1 MNAKVLMVQGTSS
14 GAGKSTIVIAL
25 CRILSNL
32 GFNVSPFKA
41 QNMSSKV
48 YSISSSYKIS
58 QIQALQSFACRK
70 KPVWEINPILLV
82 PIGNDKSRIF
92 VEGKFYQEMSA
103 KKYYTEFVLEEGFPI
118 VLNALN
124 KLREKNDIILIEG
137 AGSPA
142 EINIAKY
149 DIANMLL
156 AEKINSP
163 VILVSDIER
172 GGCFA
177 SLYGTIKLLKIK
189 HQRLTKGFIINKFR
203 GDENI
208 LEEAIRFIEHSTKMI
223 NLGIIPKIEFF
234 LPPEDSLDV
243 TNNNN
248 DNNLKK
254 IGKLYSKRQLDEQ
267 IDLLASSI
275 ENRLNLKFILKQVLK
290 IEKK

>member
-25 CRILSNL
+25 CRILSNF
-32 GFNVSPFKA
+32 GYNVSPFKA
-41 QNMSSKV
+41 QNMSTKV
-48 YSISSSYKIS
+48 HSISSTYKIS
-58 QIQALQSFACRK
+58 QIQAIQSFAARK
-70 KPVWEINPILLV
+70 EPEWQINPILLV

-103 KKYYTEFVLEEGFPI
+103 IKYYSEFVLEKGFPI
-118 VLNALN
+118 VLNALKN
-124 KLREKNDIILIEG
+124 LRKKNDIILIEG

-156 AEKINSP
+156 AEKVNSP
-163 VILVSDIER
+163 VLLVSDIER

-177 SLYGTIKLLKIK
+177 SIYGTIKLLKIK

-208 LEEAIRFIEHSTKMI
+208 LEDAIRFIEHSTNMI

-243 TNNNN
+243 INK
-248 DNNLKK
+248 DNLKNIK
-254 IGKLYSKRQLDEQ
+254 KLYSKKQLDEQ

-275 ENRLNLKFILKQVLK
+275 ENRLNLEFILKQVLK
-290 IEKK
+290 IEK

>member
-1 MNAKVLMVQGTSS
+1 MVQGTSS

-25 CRILSNL
+25 CRILTNL
-32 GFNVSPFKA
+32 GYNVSPFKA
-41 QNMSSKV
+41 QNMSTKIH
-48 YSISSSYKIS
+48 SISSTYKIS
-58 QIQALQSFACRK
+58 QIQAIQSFAARK
-70 KPVWEINPILLV
+70 EPEWQINPILLV

-103 KKYYTEFVLEEGFPI
+103 IKYYSEFVLAKGFPI

-124 KLREKNDIILIEG
+124 NLREKNDIILIEG

-156 AEKINSP
+156 AEKVNSP
-163 VILVSDIER
+163 VLLVSDIER

-177 SLYGTIKLLKIK
+177 SIYGTIKLLKIK

-208 LEEAIRFIEHSTKMI
+208 LEDAIRFIERSTNMI

-243 TNNNN
+243 INN
-248 DNNLKK
+248 DNLKK
-254 IGKLYSKRQLDEQ
+254 IEKLYSTRQLNEQ

-275 ENRLNLKFILKQVLK
+275 ENRLNLEFILKQILK
-290 IEKK
+290 IEK

>member
-1 MNAKVLMVQGTSS
+1 MVQGTSS

-25 CRILSNL
+25 CRILTNL
-32 GFNVSPFKA
+32 GYNVSPFKA
-41 QNMSSKV
+41 QNMSTKIH
-48 YSISSSYKIS
+48 SISSTYKIS
-58 QIQALQSFACRK
+58 QIQAIQSFAARK
-70 KPVWEINPILLV
+70 EPEWQINPILLV

-103 KKYYTEFVLEEGFPI
+103 IKYYSEFVLAKGFPI

-124 KLREKNDIILIEG
+124 NLREKNDIILIEG

-156 AEKINSP
+156 AEKVNSP
-163 VILVSDIER
+163 VLLVSDIER

-177 SLYGTIKLLKIK
+177 SIYGTIKLLKIK

-208 LEEAIRFIEHSTKMI
+208 LEDAIRFIEHSTNMI

-243 TNNNN
+243 INK
-248 DNNLKK
+248 DNLKNTE
-254 IGKLYSKRQLDEQ
+254 KLYSKRQLDEQ

-275 ENRLNLKFILKQVLK
+275 ENRLNLEFILKQVLK
-290 IEKK
+290 IEK

>member
-1 MNAKVLMVQGTSS
+1 MKAKVLMVQGTSS

-32 GFNVSPFKA
+32 GFIVSPFKA

-48 YSISSSYKIS
+48 HSISSTYKIS
-58 QIQALQSFACRK
+58 QIQAIQSFASRK
-70 KPVWEINPILLV
+70 KPEWQINPILLV
-82 PIGNDKSRIF
+82 PIGDDKSRIF

-103 KKYYTEFVLEEGFPI
+103 KKYYTEFVLEKGFPI

-124 KLREKNDIILIEG
+124 KLRKKNDIILIEG

-177 SLYGTIKLLKIK
+177 SLYGTIKLLKLK

-208 LEEAIRFIEHSTKMI
+208 LEDAIRFIEYSTKMI
-223 NLGIIPKIEFF
+223 NLGIIPKIEFS
-234 LPPEDSLDV
+234 LPAEDSLDG
-243 TNNNN
+243 TNNY
-248 DNNLKK
+248 NLKN
-254 IGKLYSKRQLDEQ
+254 GEKLYSKRRLEEQ
-267 IDLLASSI
+267 IDLIASNI
-275 ENRLNLKFILKQVLK
+275 ENRLNLKFILNQVLK
-290 IEKK
+290 IEK

>member
-1 MNAKVLMVQGTSS
+1 MVQGTSS

-25 CRILSNL
+25 CRILTNL
-32 GFNVSPFKA
+32 GYNVSPFKA
-41 QNMSSKV
+41 QNMSTKIH
-48 YSISSSYKIS
+48 SISSTYKIS
-58 QIQALQSFACRK
+58 QIQAIQSFAARK
-70 KPVWEINPILLV
+70 EPEWQINPILLV
-82 PIGNDKSRIF
+82 PIGNEKSRIF

-103 KKYYTEFVLEEGFPI
+103 IKYYSEFVLAKGFPI

-124 KLREKNDIILIEG
+124 NLRKKNDIILIEG

-156 AEKINSP
+156 AEKVNSP
-163 VILVSDIER
+163 VLLVSDIER

-177 SLYGTIKLLKIK
+177 SIYGTIKLLKIK

-208 LEEAIRFIEHSTKMI
+208 LEDAIRFIERSTNMI

-243 TNNNN
+243 INN
-248 DNNLKK
+248 DNLKN
-254 IGKLYSKRQLDEQ
+254 IEKLYSTRQLNEQ

-275 ENRLNLKFILKQVLK
+275 ENRLNLEFILKQVLK
-290 IEKK
+290 IEK

>member
-25 CRILSNL
+25 CRILTNL
-32 GFNVSPFKA
+32 GYNVSPFKA
-41 QNMSSKV
+41 QNMSTKIH
-48 YSISSSYKIS
+48 SISSTYKIS
-58 QIQALQSFACRK
+58 QIQAIQSFAARK
-70 KPVWEINPILLV
+70 EPEWQINPILLV

-103 KKYYTEFVLEEGFPI
+103 IKYYSEFVLSKGFPI

-124 KLREKNDIILIEG
+124 NLRKQNDIILIEG

-156 AEKINSP
+156 AEKVNSP
-163 VILVSDIER
+163 VLLVSDIER

-177 SLYGTIKLLKIK
+177 SIYGTIKLLKLK

-208 LEEAIRFIEHSTKMI
+208 LEDAIRFIERSTNMI

-243 TNNNN
+243 INN
-248 DNNLKK
+248 DNLKN
-254 IGKLYSKRQLDEQ
+254 IEKLYSRRQLNEQ

-275 ENRLNLKFILKQVLK
+275 ENRLNLEFILKQILK
-290 IEKK
+290 IEK

>member
-1 MNAKVLMVQGTSS
+1 MVQGTSS

-25 CRILSNL
+25 CRILTNL
-32 GFNVSPFKA
+32 GYNVSPFKA
-41 QNMSSKV
+41 QNMSTKIH
-48 YSISSSYKIS
+48 SISSTYKIS
-58 QIQALQSFACRK
+58 QIQAIQSFAARK
-70 KPVWEINPILLV
+70 EPEWQINPILLV

-103 KKYYTEFVLEEGFPI
+103 IKYYSEFVLAKGFPI

-124 KLREKNDIILIEG
+124 NLREKNDIILIEG

-156 AEKINSP
+156 AEKVNSP
-163 VILVSDIER
+163 VLLVSDIER

-177 SLYGTIKLLKIK
+177 SIYGTIKLLKIK

-208 LEEAIRFIEHSTKMI
+208 LEDAIRFIERSTNMI

-243 TNNNN
+243 INN
-248 DNNLKK
+248 DNLKK
-254 IGKLYSKRQLDEQ
+254 IEKLYSTRQLNEQ

-275 ENRLNLKFILKQVLK
+275 ENRLNLEFILKQVLK
-290 IEKK
+290 IEK

>member
-1 MNAKVLMVQGTSS
+1 MKAKVLMVQGTSS

-32 GFNVSPFKA
+32 GFIVSPFKA

-48 YSISSSYKIS
+48 HSISSTYKIS
-58 QIQALQSFACRK
+58 QIQAIQSFASRK
-70 KPVWEINPILLV
+70 KPEWQINPILLV
-82 PIGNDKSRIF
+82 PIGNDKSRVF

-103 KKYYTEFVLEEGFPI
+103 KKYYTEFVLEKGFPI

-177 SLYGTIKLLKIK
+177 SLYGTIKLLKLK

-208 LEEAIRFIEHSTKMI
+208 LEDAIKFIEYSTKMI
-223 NLGIIPKIEFF
+223 NLGIIPKIEFS
-234 LPPEDSLDV
+234 LPPEDSLDG
-243 TNNNN
+243 TNNY
-248 DNNLKK
+248 NLKN
-254 IGKLYSKRQLDEQ
+254 GEKLYSKRGLEEQ

-275 ENRLNLKFILKQVLK
+275 ENRLNLKFILNQVLK
-290 IEKK
+290 IEK

>member
-1 MNAKVLMVQGTSS
+1 MVQGTSS

-25 CRILSNL
+25 CRILTNL
-32 GFNVSPFKA
+32 GYNVSPFKA
-41 QNMSSKV
+41 QNMSTKIH
-48 YSISSSYKIS
+48 SISSTYKIS
-58 QIQALQSFACRK
+58 QIQAIQSFAARK
-70 KPVWEINPILLV
+70 EPEWQINPILLV

-103 KKYYTEFVLEEGFPI
+103 IKYYSEFVLAKGFPI

-124 KLREKNDIILIEG
+124 NLRKQNDIILIEG

-156 AEKINSP
+156 AEKVNSP
-163 VILVSDIER
+163 VLLVSDIER

-177 SLYGTIKLLKIK
+177 SIYGTIKLLKLK

-208 LEEAIRFIEHSTKMI
+208 LEDAIRFIERSTNMI

-243 TNNNN
+243 INN
-248 DNNLKK
+248 DNLKN
-254 IGKLYSKRQLDEQ
+254 IEKLYSTRQLNEQ

-275 ENRLNLKFILKQVLK
+275 ENRLNLEFILKQILK
-290 IEKK
+290 IEK

>member
-25 CRILSNL
+25 CRILTNL
-32 GFNVSPFKA
+32 GYNVSPFKA
-41 QNMSSKV
+41 QNMSTKIH
-48 YSISSSYKIS
+48 SISSTYKIS
-58 QIQALQSFACRK
+58 QIQAIQSFAARK
-70 KPVWEINPILLV
+70 EPEWQINPILLV
-82 PIGNDKSRIF
+82 PIGNEKSRIF

-103 KKYYTEFVLEEGFPI
+103 IKYYSEFVLAKGFPI

-124 KLREKNDIILIEG
+124 NLRKKNDIILIEG

-156 AEKINSP
+156 AEKVNSP
-163 VILVSDIER
+163 VLLVSDIER

-177 SLYGTIKLLKIK
+177 SIYGTIKLLKIK

-208 LEEAIRFIEHSTKMI
+208 LEDAIRFIERSTNMI

-243 TNNNN
+243 INN
-248 DNNLKK
+248 DNLKN
-254 IGKLYSKRQLDEQ
+254 IEKLYSTRQLNEQ

-275 ENRLNLKFILKQVLK
+275 ENRLNLEFILKQVLK
-290 IEKK
+290 IEK

>member
-25 CRILSNL
+25 CRILTNL
-32 GFNVSPFKA
+32 GYNVSPFKA
-41 QNMSSKV
+41 QNMSTKIH
-48 YSISSSYKIS
+48 SISSTYKIS
-58 QIQALQSFACRK
+58 QIQAIQSFAARK
-70 KPVWEINPILLV
+70 EPEWQINPILLV

-103 KKYYTEFVLEEGFPI
+103 IKYYSEFVLAKGFPI

-124 KLREKNDIILIEG
+124 NLRKKNDIILIEG

-156 AEKINSP
+156 AEKVNSP
-163 VILVSDIER
+163 VLLVSDIER

-177 SLYGTIKLLKIK
+177 SIYGTIKLLKIK

-208 LEEAIRFIEHSTKMI
+208 LEDAIRFIERSTNTI

-243 TNNNN
+243 INN
-248 DNNLKK
+248 DNLKN
-254 IGKLYSKRQLDEQ
+254 IEKLYSTRQLNEQ

-275 ENRLNLKFILKQVLK
+275 ENRLNLEFILKQVLK
-290 IEKK
+290 IEK

>member
-1 MNAKVLMVQGTSS
+1 MKAKVLMVQGTSS

-32 GFNVSPFKA
+32 GFIVSPFKA

-48 YSISSSYKIS
+48 HSISSTYKIS
-58 QIQALQSFACRK
+58 QIQAIQSFASRK
-70 KPVWEINPILLV
+70 KPEWQINPILLV

-103 KKYYTEFVLEEGFPI
+103 KKYYTEFVLEKGFPI

-177 SLYGTIKLLKIK
+177 SLYGTIKLLKLK

-208 LEEAIRFIEHSTKMI
+208 LEDAIRFIEYSTKMI
-223 NLGIIPKIEFF
+223 NLGIIPKIEFS
-234 LPPEDSLDV
+234 LPPEDSLDG
-243 TNNNN
+243 TNNY
-248 DNNLKK
+248 NLKN
-254 IGKLYSKRQLDEQ
+254 GEKLYSKRRLEEQ

-275 ENRLNLKFILKQVLK
+275 ENRLNLKFILNQILK
-290 IEKK
+290 IEK

>member
-48 YSISSSYKIS
+48 HSISSTYKIS
-58 QIQALQSFACRK
+58 QIQAIQSFASRK
-70 KPVWEINPILLV
+70 KPEWQINPILLV

-103 KKYYTEFVLEEGFPI
+103 KKYYTEFVLEKGFPI

-124 KLREKNDIILIEG
+124 KLREENDIILIEG

-177 SLYGTIKLLKIK
+177 SLYGTIKLLKINCSI
-189 HQRLTKGFIINKFR
+189 LTN
-203 GDENI
+203 
-208 LEEAIRFIEHSTKMI
+208 
-223 NLGIIPKIEFF
+223 
-234 LPPEDSLDV
+234 
-243 TNNNN
+243 
-248 DNNLKK
+248 
-254 IGKLYSKRQLDEQ
+254 
-267 IDLLASSI
+267 
-275 ENRLNLKFILKQVLK
+275 
-290 IEKK
+290 

>member
-1 MNAKVLMVQGTSS
+1 
-14 GAGKSTIVIAL
+14 
-25 CRILSNL
+25 
-32 GFNVSPFKA
+32 
-41 QNMSSKV
+41 MSSKV
-48 YSISSSYKIS
+48 HSISSTYKIS
-58 QIQALQSFACRK
+58 QIQAIQSFASRK
-70 KPVWEINPILLV
+70 KPEWQINPILLV
-82 PIGNDKSRIF
+82 PIGDDKSRIF

-103 KKYYTEFVLEEGFPI
+103 KKYYTEFVLEKGFPI

-137 AGSPA
+137 AGSPV

-177 SLYGTIKLLKIK
+177 SLYGTIKLLKLK

-208 LEEAIRFIEHSTKMI
+208 LEDAIRFIEYSTKMI
-223 NLGIIPKIEFF
+223 NLGIIPKIEFS
-234 LPPEDSLDV
+234 LPPEDSLDG
-243 TNNNN
+243 TNNY
-248 DNNLKK
+248 NLKK
-254 IGKLYSKRQLDEQ
+254 AEKLYSKRRLEEQ
-267 IDLLASSI
+267 IDLLASNI
-275 ENRLNLKFILKQVLK
+275 ENRLNLKFILNQVLK
-290 IEKK
+290 IEK